1 MSTGNTET
9 KPKRNSPKK
18 GNTTHRC
25 KNVTIAIIRRAST
38 DKPAFNLSF
47 HQLHLFFAFHIFV
60 FVLIES
66 FLLPQLATGYF
77 VFRSMCV
84 FFYFL
89 LLSFFLS
96 LPFFLVFILH
106 AEKTRPSVF
115 FSVFCLL
122 CLFLLFF
129 FPPIM
134 YQILLLLFLFLPVK
148 HKLWRANLGPEM
160 KTKWTRLG
168 QRSVSC
174 LLFPFKCAEWWR

>member
-84 FFYFL
+84 FFSSFFS
-89 LLSFFLS
+89 LSFSLCHSFLFS
-96 LPFFLVFILH
+96 FYTLRKHDPPF
-106 AEKTRPSVF
+106 F